1 MLHIHLLLVFVVFEL
16 NWIESTT
23 AFHVTE
29 KFLATGTYEHLVIC
43 NLFSDDL
50 ETLEQIELSQKYE
63 IFIKNW
69 DCQMAM
75 NIGKTLIFLNEPR
88 LDVLVTLFSQPGAQR
103 RLASNTWLIRTKNS
117 SIELNEYF
125 KNNTLKLGLN
135 AKLFFLVN
143 VNSNIVLHQ
152 ALGTGELM
160 PKFQVIKYRIDCSR
174 YTNLS
179 TLGILSFYL
188 LTPLFRILEI

>member
-1 MLHIHLLLVFVVFEL
+1 MFWLNFSANQEHKEDLH
-16 NWIESTT
+16 
-23 AFHVTE
+23 
-29 KFLATGTYEHLVIC
+29 
-43 NLFSDDL
+43 
-50 ETLEQIELSQKYE
+50 QIS
-63 IFIKNW
+63 
-69 DCQMAM
+69 
-75 NIGKTLIFLNEPR
+75 
-88 LDVLVTLFSQPGAQR
+88 
-103 RLASNTWLIRTKNS
+103 TWLIRTKNS

-125 KNNTLKLGLN
+125 KNNILKLGLN
-135 AKLFFLVN
+135 AKLFFMVN